1 MAEPDFPND
10 RRKATTDRRARPG
23 GGIRPPRF
31 SLAPLL
37 LLFLA
42 LVLLN
47 TFLSPGRAKS
57 VTYSEIKNRISAN
70 QVREVRIGTTTIEA
84 IPDTSISRGDGPD
97 RWRATRPDSC
107 RRRCIRP

>member
-1 MAEPDFPND
+1 MAEPNFPDD

-47 TFLSPGRAKS
+47 TFLSPGRAKTVS
-57 VTYSEIKNRISAN
+57 YSEIKNRISAN
-70 QVREVRIGTTTIEA
+70 QVKVA
-84 IPDTSISRGDGPD
+84 SLSQQ
-97 RWRATRPDSC
+97 
-107 RRRCIRP
+107 